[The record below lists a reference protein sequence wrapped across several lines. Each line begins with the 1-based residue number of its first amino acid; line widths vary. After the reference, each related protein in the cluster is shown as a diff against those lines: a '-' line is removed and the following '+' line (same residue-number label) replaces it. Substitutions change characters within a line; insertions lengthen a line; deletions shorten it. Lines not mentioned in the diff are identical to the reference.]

1 MSKSKIAITLEET
14 TLERLDELVEQSR
27 YPSRSRAIEEAVV
40 EKLARL
46 ERNRLARECAKLNPD
61 FEKALAEEG
70 LSEDISR
77 WPEY

>member
-61 FEKALAEEG
+61 FEKVLAEEG

>member
-14 TLERLDELVEQSR
+14 TLERLDELVEQSG

-40 EKLARL
+40 EKFARL
-46 ERNRLARECAKLNPD
+46 ERNRLARECAKLNPE

-70 LSEDISR
+70 QSEDISR

>member
-1 MSKSKIAITLEET
+1 MPKSKIAITLEEN
-14 TLERLDELVEQSR
+14 TLERLDELVEQSG
-27 YPSRSRAIEEAVV
+27 YPSRSRAIQEAVE
-40 EKLARL
+40 EKLTRL

-70 LSEDISR
+70 LSEDISQ

>member
-14 TLERLDELVEQSR
+14 VLDRLDELVEQSR
-27 YPSRSRAIEEAVV
+27 YPSRSRAIEEAVE

-61 FEKALAEEG
+61 FEKAFAEEG